1 MTLEFID
8 SSHVLYQAVKKL
20 GRKYAATLGFMPDGG
35 FDDYADRRSI
45 ITASENGVLM
55 GYLMFRQTT
64 RHGRIAIVH
73 LAIDEQYRHNGIY
86 TKLLDALRERFQDS
100 GDGAVSG

>member
-35 FDDYADRRSI
+35 FDDYADRCNI
-45 ITASENGVLM
+45 ITASEDGQLE
-55 GYLMFRQTT
+55 GYLMS
-64 RHGRIAIVH
+64 
-73 LAIDEQYRHNGIY
+73 
-86 TKLLDALRERFQDS
+86 REVNRF
-100 GDGAVSG
+100 